1 MKFKHLFIGILLLVL
16 ALALAACAG
25 AAGPEGPAGPAGPAG
40 PPGPEGPPG
49 PAGPAGEAG
58 AAGAIAELTCAECH
72 NDTNLISGI
81 RANWSASGHGTGEA
95 FVRGTSAG
103 CAGCHSGGGFSAA
116 VEAGL
121 SPDAVEAG
129 DPHPSRQDCRACH
142 QIHTT
147 FTAEDFA
154 LETTDPVDLYAVEGA
169 TYDGGLGNLCVNCHQ
184 PRRGFPEAVDG
195 MITDIT
201 SHWGPHHGPQSSMLL
216 GVAGAGVEG
225 QPSIHYASVEN
236 TCVACH
242 MGEGRSHTFEPD
254 VAVCQQCHT
263 DAESF
268 DINGVQTEIQAELD
282 RLGDLLVAEG
292 VLSENSIDGHPSV
305 TEAPENVAI
314 ALYNWLYIH
323 HEDKS
328 LGVHNPPFT
337 RALLQAAFDA
347 LEQ

>member
-1 MKFKHLFIGILLLVL
+1 MKSKYLFIGILLLVA

-25 AAGPEGPAGPAGPAG
+25 PEGPQGPEGPAGPAGPQGPEGPAGPAGPAG
-40 PPGPEGPPG
+40 
-49 PAGPAGEAG
+49 EAG
-58 AAGAIAELTCAECH
+58 AAGELADLTCTECH
-72 NDTNLISGI
+72 NDTTLITSLQ
-81 RANWSASGHGTGEA
+81 AELSTSGHGTGESFA
-95 FVRGTSAG
+95 RGTSAS
-103 CAGCHSGGGFSAA
+103 CAGCHSGGGFTAA

-121 SPDAVEAG
+121 NPGEVEAG
-129 DPHPSRQDCRACH
+129 DPHPTRQDCRTCH
-142 QIHTT
+142 EIHTT
-147 FTAEDFA
+147 YTAEDFA

-169 TYDGGLGNLCVNCHQ
+169 TYDGGQGNLCANCHQ

-225 QPSIHYASVEN
+225 QPSIHYAGVED

-242 MGEGRSHTFEPD
+242 MGESRSHTFEAS
-254 VAVCQQCHT
+254 VAACQACHA

-268 DINGVQTEIQAELD
+268 DINGVQTEIQEELD
-282 RLGDLLVAEG
+282 RLGDLLVAQG
-292 VLSENSIDGHPSV
+292 VLDENSPEGHPIV
-305 TEAPENVAI
+305 TEAPEGVAT
-314 ALYNWLYIH
+314 ALYNWLYIA
-323 HEDKS
+323 HEDGS
-328 LGVHNPPFT
+328 LGVHNPPYT